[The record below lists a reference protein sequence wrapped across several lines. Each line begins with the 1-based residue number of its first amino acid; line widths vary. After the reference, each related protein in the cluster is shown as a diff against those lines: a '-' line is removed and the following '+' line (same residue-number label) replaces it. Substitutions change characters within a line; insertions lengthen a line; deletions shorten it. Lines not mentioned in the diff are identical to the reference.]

1 MDFPN
6 IFQKEG
12 SQGLVDRIN
21 NLSSES
27 QAQWGKMNVAQ
38 MLKHCNVPYEMVY
51 EPTKFRKPGGL
62 AKLMIKLFAKNTVVG
77 TKPYAK
83 NGRTAPDFIV
93 PAEQD
98 FQEQKQALQSHIWN
112 VQKEGEAAFDGK
124 ESHALGNLSA
134 NEWNTMFYK
143 HLDHH
148 LQQFGV

>member
-6 IFQKEG
+6 IFTKEEC
-12 SQGLVDRIN
+12 QRLIDRIN
-21 NLSSES
+21 FLTPETEG
-27 QAQWGKMNVAQ
+27 QWGKMNVAQ
-38 MLKHCNVPYEMVY
+38 MMKHCNVPYEMVY

-62 AKLMIKLFAKNTVVG
+62 ARLMIKLFAKSTVVG
-77 TKPYAK
+77 IKPYAK

-98 FQEQKQALQSHIWN
+98 FVKQKNDLQNYIWQ
-112 VQKEGEAAFDGK
+112 VQKDGESTFDGK
-124 ESHALGNLSA
+124 ESHALGNLTT

>member
-6 IFQKEG
+6 IFTQEEC
-12 SQGLVDRIN
+12 QNLIDRIN
-21 NLSSES
+21 QLNPETK
-27 QAQWGKMNVAQ
+27 AEWGTMNVSQ

-51 EPTKFRKPGGL
+51 EPTRFKKPGGL
-62 AKLMIKLFAKNTVVG
+62 AKVMIKLFAKNTVVG

-98 FQEQKQALQSHIWN
+98 FKQQKQDIQDHTWQ
-112 VQKEGEAAFDGK
+112 VQKDGESTFDGK
-124 ESHALGNLSA
+124 ESHALGKLNT
-134 NEWNTMFYK
+134 NQWNTMFYK